1 MGLVWIRDCVS
12 FGIMNQRKLI
22 SFRG

>member
-12 FGIMNQRKLI
+12 LGIMNQRKLI
-22 SFRG
+22 RFQG